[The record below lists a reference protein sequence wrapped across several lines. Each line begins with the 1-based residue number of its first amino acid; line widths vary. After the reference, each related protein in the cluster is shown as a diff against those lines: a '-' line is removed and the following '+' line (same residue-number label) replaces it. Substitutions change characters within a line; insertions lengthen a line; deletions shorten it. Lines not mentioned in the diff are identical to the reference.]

1 MRVLLSPWFLCD
13 QKEGRLTMQYCPLG
27 RSLMAAEGETFK
39 ITRKRSARSL
49 TLVLTGD
56 SRASKLRGGNFI
68 SQITSFLHYQHDIE
82 QSETESC
89 SCCCCCS
96 KQSSLW
102 KAKTCCTNFSL
113 IAGSSNFNLKLLLDC
128 RCVPWVKKPL
138 PLTYPLNCR
147 AFLPCFKQDGQRSF
161 AK

>member
-1 MRVLLSPWFLCD
+1 MRVLLSPGFLCD

-89 SCCCCCS
+89 SCCCCS
-96 KQSSLW
+96 KQSSVEGKNMLYQFFFNSW
-102 KAKTCCTNFSL
+102 QLQFQPQIASRLPLRALSKKAFASYL
-113 IAGSSNFNLKLLLDC
+113 PLKLQGL
-128 RCVPWVKKPL
+128 
-138 PLTYPLNCR
+138 
-147 AFLPCFKQDGQRSF
+147 F
-161 AK
+161 AMF